1 MHTICATRHS
11 ISAKWVLN
19 CMIEMLNCVIV
30 SQTYVVRHILA
41 DMNCVMSPE
50 NSTLSGGKS
59 LMYRRLYLMMV
70 SDRNLPT
77 LCLTSPATSG
87 CVAASVMNTRCRGEP
102 RLCWNT
108 EASILDTIELSMN
121 LHEVS

>member
-1 MHTICATRHS
+1 MG
-11 ISAKWVLN
+11 AKLHDTDAKLHDTDAKLRDSFADL
-19 CMIEMLNCVIV
+19 C
-30 SQTYVVRHILA
+30 STTYSSRYI
-41 DMNCVMSPE
+41 VMSPE
-50 NSTLSGGKS
+50 NSTLSVGKS

-108 EASILDTIELSMN
+108 EASILDTIELSTN
-121 LHEVS
+121 LREV

>member
-1 MHTICATRHS
+1 
-11 ISAKWVLN
+11 
-19 CMIEMLNCVIV
+19 
-30 SQTYVVRHILA
+30 
-41 DMNCVMSPE
+41 MSPE
-50 NSTLSGGKS
+50 NSTLSVGKS

-102 RLCWNT
+102 RLCWNM
-108 EASILDTIELSMN
+108 EAIILDTIELSMN
-121 LHEVS
+121 LREVAQCPEKAPNRAF

>member
-1 MHTICATRHS
+1 
-11 ISAKWVLN
+11 
-19 CMIEMLNCVIV
+19 
-30 SQTYVVRHILA
+30 
-41 DMNCVMSPE
+41 MSPE

-108 EASILDTIELSMN
+108 EASILYTGGIITRAVMEPSQIFIVP
-121 LHEVS
+121 EEGRY